1 MRVKIFIEEFR
12 PQKLVSSLTAGLI
25 VGITDVSV
33 EISLAALIFSGVLAP
48 YVAHGIGFVLF
59 GAFAILLL
67 GALTSSVPGTM
78 TIPQDTPAAILA
90 LIAAGVVSSMSAS
103 ATLDETFTTA
113 VAAIILTSLLA
124 GLIFLLFGRFKLS
137 GFARFIPY
145 PVVGGFLAGTGW
157 LLAKGAFSVM
167 TDMPMTLGNFSLLFR
182 TEILVH
188 WLPGL
193 IFALALLLILR
204 RSSHFLIIP
213 GMLALAIGLFYIA
226 IVLAGISTSQ
236 AAEFGWL
243 LGPFDQEGLFQPLT
257 LSSLTLVDWSAII
270 SQLDKIGAVIV
281 LSLISLLL
289 NVSALEVA
297 VKEDIDMNRELQS
310 AGLANVVAGMFGSPV
325 GYQALSLTVLA
336 HRLNAKTRLAGV
348 FAALVCGGTL
358 LFGASLLSYFPKP
371 LLGGILLFMGLS
383 FLVEWVFDARVRLPR
398 IDYLLVLM
406 ILVAIASI
414 GFLEGIA
421 IGVLAAVVMFVVS
434 YSRVNAVKNSL
445 SGETYRSKVERPLMH
460 RQTLQKRGGEIFILR
475 MQGFIFFGTAQ
486 KLLDQI
492 KERLSDPNLPRLQ
505 YVVLDFRQVVLIDSS
520 AVFSITRMKQ
530 LAESQK
536 IHMVWTNLSV
546 AIQHL
551 LEIGGLVDET
561 DDSFIILPTLD
572 HGLEWCENQIL
583 ASQGVNDLTGV
594 IEKIERQL
602 KHAIP
607 ELQNIKRLT
616 KYLERKEVKQDEYL
630 IHQGDQPDEMYF
642 IEAGLISVQLELPD
656 GQIMRLRSMRGGTTV
671 GEMGMYLGNT
681 RTASVVADRG
691 SIVYRLSKNSL
702 KEMEKKDPEVAAFL
716 HQWIASLLAE
726 RLADNNRTIEALL
739 D

>member
-1 MRVKIFIEEFR
+1 MKNFIEEFQ
-12 PQKLVSSLTAGLI
+12 PKKLIPSLTAGLI

-48 YVAHGIGFVLF
+48 FVAHGIGFILF
-59 GAFAILLL
+59 GAFTILLL
-67 GALTSSVPGTM
+67 GALTSSIPGTM

-90 LIAAGVVSSMSAS
+90 LIAAGIAGNMSAAS
-103 ATLDETFTTA
+103 TLDETFTTA

-124 GLIFLLFGRFKLS
+124 GLTFLVFGRFKLS

-167 TDMPMTLGNFSLLFR
+167 TDMPLTLDSFALLFQ
-182 TEILVH
+182 TDILIH

-193 IFALALLLILR
+193 IFALTLLLILR

-213 GMLALAIGLFYIA
+213 GMLALGIGMFYIGLA
-226 IVLAGISTSQ
+226 LAGISTSQ
-236 AAEFGWL
+236 AAELGWL
-243 LGPFDQEGLFQPLT
+243 LGPFNQEALFQPLT
-257 LSSLTLVDWSAII
+257 LSSLVLVDWSAIL

-297 VKEDIDMNRELQS
+297 VKEDIDMNRELRA
-310 AGLANVVAGMFGSPV
+310 AGLANVIAGLFGSTV

-348 FAALVCGGTL
+348 FTALVCGGTL

-383 FLVEWVFDARVRLPR
+383 FLVEWVIDARARLPR

-406 ILVAIASI
+406 ILIAIASI

-434 YSRVNAVKNSL
+434 YSQVNAVKHTL
-445 SGETYRSKVERPLMH
+445 SGETYRSKVERPLAH
-460 RQTLQKRGGEIFILR
+460 RQMLHKRGGEIFILR
-475 MQGFIFFGTAQ
+475 LQGFIFFGTAQ

-492 KERLSDPNLPRLQ
+492 KERLNNPEYPRLHF
-505 YVVLDFRQVVLIDSS
+505 VILDFRQVVLIDSS

-530 LAESQK
+530 LAEAQK
-536 IHMVWTNLSV
+536 IHMVWTNLPP
-546 AIQHL
+546 AIIHL
-551 LEIGGLVDET
+551 LERGGLIDET

-572 HGLEWCENQIL
+572 HGLEWCENEIL
-583 ASQGVNDLTGV
+583 ATQGVTDLTGV

-602 KHAIP
+602 KRAIP
-607 ELQNIKRLT
+607 DLKDVKRLT
-616 KYLERKEVKQDEYL
+616 KYLEKKEVKQGEYL
-630 IHQGDQPDEMYF
+630 MHQGDQPDEMYF
-642 IEAGLISVQLELPD
+642 VEAGLVSAQLELPD
-656 GQIMRLRSMRGGTTV
+656 GKIMRLRSMRGGTTV

-681 RTASVVADRG
+681 RTASVVADRA
-691 SIVYRLSKNSL
+691 SIVHRLSKNAL
-702 KEMEKKDPEVAAFL
+702 KEMEKKDPEVAALL
-716 HQWIASLLAE
+716 HQWIARLLAE
-726 RLADNNRTIEALL
+726 RLAENNRTIEALL

>member
-1 MRVKIFIEEFR
+1 VKGFLEEFQ
-12 PQKLVSSLTAGLI
+12 PKKLVSSLTAGLI

-48 YVAHGIGFVLF
+48 FVAHGIGFILF
-59 GAFAILLL
+59 GAFTILLI
-67 GALTSSVPGTM
+67 GALTSSIPGTM

-90 LIAAGVVSSMSAS
+90 LIVAGVVGNMSAT
-103 ATLDETFTTA
+103 ATLDETFATA

-124 GLIFLLFGRFKLS
+124 GLTFLLSGRFKLS

-167 TDMPMTLGNFSLLFR
+167 TDMPMSLGNFTLLFQ
-182 TEILVH
+182 TEILIH

-213 GMLALAIGLFYIA
+213 GMLALGIGLFYIVLA
-226 IVLAGISTSQ
+226 LAGISTSQ
-236 AAEFGWL
+236 AAELGWL
-243 LGPFDQEGLFQPLT
+243 LGPFKQEALFQPLT
-257 LSSLTLVDWSAII
+257 PSSLVLVNWSAIL

-289 NVSALEVA
+289 NISALEVV
-297 VKEDIDMNRELQS
+297 VKEDIDMNRELGA
-310 AGLANVVAGMFGSPV
+310 AGLANVIAGLFGSTV
-325 GYQALSLTVLA
+325 GYQTLSLTVLA

-348 FAALVCGGTL
+348 FAAFVLGGTL

-371 LLGGILLFMGLS
+371 ILGGILLFMGLS
-383 FLVEWVFDARVRLPR
+383 FLVEWVIDARARLPQ

-406 ILVAIASI
+406 ILIAIASI

-434 YSRVNAVKNSL
+434 YSQINAVKHTL
-445 SGETYRSKVERPLMH
+445 SGDIYRSKVERPLAH
-460 RQTLQKRGGEIFILR
+460 RQMLQKRGAEIFILR
-475 MQGFIFFGTAQ
+475 LQGFIFFGTAQ
-486 KLLDQI
+486 KLLDRI
-492 KERLSDPNLPRLQ
+492 KERLNDPENPRLH
-505 YVVLDFRQVVLIDSS
+505 YVILDFRQVVLLDSS

-530 LAESQK
+530 LAEAQK
-536 IHMVWTNLSV
+536 IHMVWTNLSP
-546 AIQHL
+546 AIIRL
-551 LEIGGLVDET
+551 MEKGGLVDES

-583 ASQGVNDLTGV
+583 SHQGITDLTGV
-594 IEKIERQL
+594 FERIERQL

-607 ELQNIKRLT
+607 DLKDVKRLT
-616 KYLERKEVKQDEYL
+616 NYLERKEVKQGEYL
-630 IHQGDQPDEMYF
+630 MYQGEQPDEMYF
-642 IEAGLISVQLELPD
+642 IEAGLVSVQLELPD

-681 RTASVVADRG
+681 RTASVVADRP
-691 SIVYRLSKNSL
+691 SVVHRLSKDAS
-702 KEMEKKDPEVAAFL
+702 KEMERKDPEVAALL

>member
-1 MRVKIFIEEFR
+1 MWAKNFLDEFQ
-12 PQKLVSSLTAGLI
+12 PKKLVSSLTAGLI
-25 VGITDVSV
+25 VGITDVSI
-33 EISLAALIFSGVLAP
+33 EISLAALIFSGALAP
-48 YVAHGIGFVLF
+48 YIANGIGFVLF
-59 GAFAILLL
+59 GAFTILLL
-67 GALTSSVPGTM
+67 GALTSSIPGTI

-90 LIAAGVVSSMSAS
+90 LIAAGVVGHMSAAS
-103 ATLDETFTTA
+103 TPDEIFTTA

-167 TDMPMTLGNFSLLFR
+167 TDMPLTLDSFSHLFR
-182 TEILVH
+182 TDILIH

-213 GMLALAIGLFYIA
+213 GMLALGIGLFYIA
-226 IVLAGISTSQ
+226 LSLTGVSSSQ
-236 AAEFGWL
+236 AAELGWL
-243 LGPFDQEGLFQPLT
+243 LGPFEQEALFQPLMPA
-257 LSSLTLVDWSAII
+257 SLALVNWPAIF

-289 NVSALEVA
+289 NVSALEIA

-310 AGLANVVAGMFGSPV
+310 AGMANLVAGLFGSTV

-348 FAALVCGGTL
+348 FTALVCGGALVFGATL
-358 LFGASLLSYFPKP
+358 LSFFPKP
-371 LLGGILLFMGLS
+371 ILGGVLLFMGLS
-383 FLVEWVFDARVRLPR
+383 FLVEWVIDARTRLPR

-421 IGVLAAVVMFVVS
+421 VGVLIAVVMFVVS
-434 YSRVNAVKNSL
+434 YSQIDAVKHSL
-445 SGETYRSKVERPLMH
+445 SGATYHSKVERPLAH
-460 RQTLQKRGGEIFILR
+460 RQALQERGGEIFILR
-475 MQGFIFFGTAQ
+475 LQGFIFFGTAQ

-492 KERLSDPNLPRLQ
+492 KERLENPDQPRLR
-505 YVVLDFRQVVLIDSS
+505 YVVLDFRQVVLLDSS

-530 LAESQK
+530 LAEAQH
-536 IHMVWTNLSV
+536 IHLVWTNLS
-546 AIQHL
+546 ATIQRQ
-551 LEIGGLVDET
+551 LERGGLVEEA
-561 DDSFIILPTLD
+561 DDCFIILPTLD

-583 ASQGVNDLTGV
+583 AEYGVTDLTGV
-594 IEKIERQL
+594 IEKIERQI
-602 KHAIP
+602 KRAIP
-607 ELQNIKRLT
+607 DLKDVNKLMQ
-616 KYLERKEVKQDEYL
+616 YLERMEVEKGDY
-630 IHQGDQPDEMYF
+630 IMHQGDQPDEMYF
-642 IEAGLISVQLELPD
+642 IEAGLVSAQLELPD
-656 GQIMRLRSMRGGTTV
+656 GIIMRLRSMRGGTTV

-681 RTASVVADRG
+681 RTASVLAERT
-691 SIVYRLSKNSL
+691 SIVYRLSKSAL
-702 KEMEKKDPEVAAFL
+702 EKMEERDPEVAALL
-716 HQWIASLLAE
+716 HRWIASLLAE

-739 D
+739 N

>member
-1 MRVKIFIEEFR
+1 MKSFIEEFQT
-12 PQKLVSSLTAGLI
+12 QKLVPSLTAGLI

-48 YVAHGIGFVLF
+48 YVAYGIGYILF
-59 GAFAILLL
+59 GAFTILLI
-67 GALTSSVPGTM
+67 GAIASSIPGTM

-90 LIAAGVVSSMSAS
+90 LIVAGVVSNMPAAS
-103 ATLDETFTTA
+103 TLDETFATA
-113 VAAIILTSLLA
+113 VTAIILTSLLA

-157 LLAKGAFSVM
+157 LLAKGGLSVM
-167 TDMPMTLGNFSLLFR
+167 TDMSLTLNNFPHLFQ
-182 TEILVH
+182 TDILVH

-193 IFALALLLILR
+193 IFALALLLISR

-213 GMLALAIGLFYIA
+213 GMLALGIGLFYIGLT
-226 IVLAGISTSQ
+226 LAGISVSQ
-236 AAEFGWL
+236 AAELGWL
-243 LGPFDQEGLFQPLT
+243 LGPFKQEALFQPLT
-257 LSSLTLVDWSAII
+257 PSSIALVDWSAIL
-270 SQLDKIGAVIV
+270 SQLDKIAAVIA

-297 VKEDIDMNRELQS
+297 VKEDIDMNRELQL
-310 AGLANVVAGMFGSPV
+310 AGLANVVAGLFGSTV
-325 GYQALSLTVLA
+325 GYQTLSLTVLA

-383 FLVEWVFDARVRLPR
+383 FIVEWVVDARAHLPR

-406 ILVAIASI
+406 ILIAIASI

-434 YSRVNAVKNSL
+434 YSQINAVKHTL
-445 SGETYRSKVERPLMH
+445 SGETYRSKVERPLAH
-460 RQTLQKRGGEIFILR
+460 RQMLQKWGAEIFILR
-475 MQGFIFFGTAQ
+475 LQGFIFFGTAQ
-486 KLLDQI
+486 KLLDRI
-492 KERLSDPNLPRLQ
+492 KERLSDPACTRLS
-505 YVVLDFRQVVLIDSS
+505 YVILDFRQVVLIDSS

-530 LAESQK
+530 LAEAQN
-536 IHMVWTNLSV
+536 IHMVWTNLTPSV
-546 AIQHL
+546 IRL
-551 LEIGGLVDET
+551 MEKGGLIDES

-583 ASQGVNDLTGV
+583 ATQGVTDLTGV

-607 ELQNIKRLT
+607 DLKDIRRLT
-616 KYLERKEVKQDEYL
+616 KYFERKEVQQGEYL

-642 IEAGLISVQLELPD
+642 IEAGLVSAQLELPD
-656 GQIMRLRSMRGGTTV
+656 EQIMRLGSMRGGTTV

-681 RTASVVADRG
+681 RTASVVADRA
-691 SIVYRLSKNSL
+691 SVVYRLSKNAL
-702 KEMEKKDPEVAAFL
+702 KEMEKQDPEVAALL
-716 HQWIASLLAE
+716 HQWIARLLAE
-726 RLADNNRTIEALL
+726 RLAENNRTIEALL